1 MCPSPRDRARRL
13 LGRARRAGRRRR
25 RALRRHL
32 ERTQTVVH
40 LSALLLVPLLIGL
53 VTYLSN
59 VVSELA
65 FLLFPP
71 LASGAYT
78 LFADPEGRYASV
90 SRFVG
95 GLTAGAV
102 CGWVAVAGAG
112 LVYETPAGEVNA
124 FAAAL
129 AVFLT
134 GLVTWLLDTEEPAAF
149 STALLTLFVHAR
161 VERPG
166 LYVLSVAASSAVV
179 AGGFALWRRSVYEQR
194 DRYLYEAARGDDH
207 VLVPMRGPRAET
219 TAVLAARLAAA
230 HRAGKVVLLDLVE
243 EDWLAE
249 AERALIAEH
258 GAARLANGGPGAGGR
273 AAGDAGTERGEPDRP
288 ADGTAVSEA
297 VSRLE
302 AQASRVETLA
312 GVPCEVV
319 VAVAGQDPGRT
330 ALDAATRTNCDLI
343 AAPYESADGRLAP
356 FVRTLFR
363 GEQDVLVHRAT
374 AERTA
379 WGRVL
384 VPVRGTSDVA
394 HGMVDFATRLAGETG
409 FVSVATCI
417 GGGSERDRRR
427 SESMLSDLV
436 EPFEGDIETRV
447 AATDIG
453 DFLARNGPG
462 YDLVVMGASRDRS
475 RASRLVSPPTFRR
488 VGDLDVDVAIVDR
501 N

>member
-1 MCPSPRDRARRL
+1 MPAGLRERVRRL
-13 LGRARRAGRRRR
+13 LGRGRRAGRRRR

-40 LSALLLVPLLIGL
+40 LSVLVLVPLLIGL
-53 VTYLSN
+53 VTSLSN
-59 VVSELA
+59 AVSEFA
-65 FLLFPP
+65 FLLYPP

-90 SRFVG
+90 TRFVG
-95 GLTAGAV
+95 GLTVGAV
-102 CGWVAVAGAG
+102 CGWVAIAGAG
-112 LVYETPAGEVNA
+112 LVYETPPGEVNA

-161 VERPG
+161 VDRPE
-166 LYVLSVAASSAVV
+166 LYVLSVAVSSAVV
-179 AGGFALWRRSVYEQR
+179 AGGFDIWRRTVYEQR

-207 VLVPMRGPRAET
+207 ILVPMRGRQAET

-243 EDWLAE
+243 EGWLAE

-258 GAARLANGGPGAGGR
+258 GTARLANGGPGGGHAVQEAGADSG
-273 AAGDAGTERGEPDRP
+273 GPDQP
-288 ADGTAVSEA
+288 ADGSAVSEA

-312 GVPCEVV
+312 AVPCEVV

-330 ALDAATRTNCDLI
+330 ALDAATRTNCDLV
-343 AAPYESADGRLAP
+343 AAPYESADGRLSR

-379 WGRVL
+379 WTRVL

-417 GGGSERDRRR
+417 DGGSERDRRR
-427 SESMLSDLV
+427 AESMLSDLV

-453 DFLARNGPG
+453 EFLARNGPG

>member
-1 MCPSPRDRARRL
+1 MRSGPGERVRRL
-13 LGRARRAGRRRR
+13 LGRGRRAGRRRR
-25 RALRRHL
+25 RALRRRL

-40 LSALLLVPLLIGL
+40 LSVLVLVPLLIGL

-59 VVSELA
+59 AVSEFA
-65 FLLFPP
+65 FLLYPP

-112 LVYETPAGEVNA
+112 LVYETAPGEVNA
-124 FAAAL
+124 FGAAL

-161 VERPG
+161 VDRPE
-166 LYVLSVAASSAVV
+166 LYVLSVAVSSAVV

-207 VLVPMRGPRAET
+207 ILVPMRGPRAET

-258 GAARLANGGPGAGGR
+258 GTARLANGGQVAE
-273 AAGDAGTERGEPDRP
+273 DAGIGPEHP
-288 ADGTAVSEA
+288 ADGSAVPEA

-302 AQASRVETLA
+302 TQASRVETLA

-319 VAVAGQDPGRT
+319 VAVAGQNPGRT
-330 ALDAATRTNCDLI
+330 ALDAATRTNCDLV
-343 AAPYESADGRLAP
+343 ATPYESADGRLAP
-356 FVRTLFR
+356 FVRMLFR

-417 GGGSERDRRR
+417 DDGSERDRRR
-427 SESMLSDLV
+427 AESMLSDLV

-488 VGDLDVDVAIVDR
+488 VGELDVDVAIVDR

>member
-1 MCPSPRDRARRL
+1 MRTGLRERVRRL
-13 LGRARRAGRRRR
+13 LGRGRQAGRRRR
-25 RALRRHL
+25 RALRRYL

-40 LSALLLVPLLIGL
+40 VSVLVLVPLLIGL

-59 VVSELA
+59 AVSEFA
-65 FLLFPP
+65 FLLYPP

-90 SRFVG
+90 PRFVG

-102 CGWVAVAGAG
+102 CGWVAIAGAG
-112 LVYETPAGEVNA
+112 LVYETAPGEVNA
-124 FAAAL
+124 FGAAL

-161 VERPG
+161 VDRPG
-166 LYVLSVAASSAVV
+166 LYVLSVAVSSAVV

-207 VLVPMRGPRAET
+207 ILVPMRGRRAET

-249 AERALIAEH
+249 AERALIAAH
-258 GAARLANGGPGAGGR
+258 GTARLAGGHGGHAVQEAGA
-273 AAGDAGTERGEPDRP
+273 DSEERDQP
-288 ADGTAVSEA
+288 ADGSAVSEA

-302 AQASRVETLA
+302 SQASRVETLA
-312 GVPCEVV
+312 NVPCEVV

-330 ALDAATRTNCDLI
+330 ALDAATRTNCDLV
-343 AAPYESADGRLAP
+343 ATPYESADGRLAP
-356 FVRTLFR
+356 FVRALFR
-363 GEQDVLVHRAT
+363 GEQDVLVHRST
-374 AERTA
+374 AERAA
-379 WGRVL
+379 WTRVL

-417 GGGSERDRRR
+417 DGGSERDRRR
-427 SESMLSDLV
+427 AESMLSDLV

-447 AATDIG
+447 AATGIG
-453 DFLARNGPG
+453 EFLARNGPG

>member
-1 MCPSPRDRARRL
+1 MRSGLQERVRRL
-13 LGRARRAGRRRR
+13 LGRGRRAGRRRH
-25 RALRRHL
+25 RALRRRL

-40 LSALLLVPLLIGL
+40 LSILVLVPLLIGV

-59 VVSELA
+59 AVSGLA
-65 FLLFPP
+65 FLLYPP

-90 SRFVG
+90 TRFVG

-102 CGWVAVAGAG
+102 CGWVAIAGAG
-112 LVYETPAGEVNA
+112 LVYRTAPGEVNA

-149 STALLTLFVHAR
+149 STALLTLFVHAQ
-161 VERPG
+161 VDRPE

-207 VLVPMRGPRAET
+207 VLVPMRGRRAET

-258 GAARLANGGPGAGGR
+258 GTARLAKANSADGQTVRAGAR
-273 AAGDAGTERGEPDRP
+273 PDEPDGP
-288 ADGTAVSEA
+288 ADGSTVSEA
-297 VSRLE
+297 VRRLE
-302 AQASRVETLA
+302 AQATRVETVA
-312 GVPCEVV
+312 DVPCEVV

-330 ALDAATRTNCDLI
+330 ALDAATRTNCDLV

-379 WGRVL
+379 WTRVL

-409 FVSVATCI
+409 VVSVATCLD
-417 GGGSERDRRR
+417 GGGERARRR
-427 SESMLSDLV
+427 AESMLSDLV

-475 RASRLVSPPTFRR
+475 RASRLVSPPTFRQ

>member
-1 MCPSPRDRARRL
+1 MRTGLRERVRRL
-13 LGRARRAGRRRR
+13 LGRGRQAGRRRR
-25 RALRRHL
+25 RALRRYL

-40 LSALLLVPLLIGL
+40 VSVLVLVPLLIGL

-59 VVSELA
+59 AVSEFA
-65 FLLFPP
+65 FLLYPP

-90 SRFVG
+90 PRFVG

-102 CGWVAVAGAG
+102 CGWVAIAGAG
-112 LVYETPAGEVNA
+112 LVYETAPGEVNA
-124 FAAAL
+124 FGAAL

-134 GLVTWLLDTEEPAAF
+134 GLVTWLLNTEEPAAF

-161 VERPG
+161 VDRPG
-166 LYVLSVAASSAVV
+166 LYVLSVAVSSAVV

-207 VLVPMRGPRAET
+207 ILVPMRGRRAET

-249 AERALIAEH
+249 AERALIAAH
-258 GAARLANGGPGAGGR
+258 GTARLAGGHGGGHAVQEAGA
-273 AAGDAGTERGEPDRP
+273 DSEERDQP
-288 ADGTAVSEA
+288 ADGSAVSEA

-302 AQASRVETLA
+302 TRASRVETLA
-312 GVPCEVV
+312 DVPCEVV

-330 ALDAATRTNCDLI
+330 ALDAAARTNCDLV
-343 AAPYESADGRLAP
+343 ATPYESADGRLAP

-363 GEQDVLVHRAT
+363 GEQDVLVHRST
-374 AERTA
+374 AERAA
-379 WGRVL
+379 WTRVL

-417 GGGSERDRRR
+417 DGGSERDRRR
-427 SESMLSDLV
+427 AESMLSDLV

-447 AATDIG
+447 AATGIG
-453 DFLARNGPG
+453 EFLARNGPG